1 MTDALKDLWH
11 TLATVA
17 PKALLFVAILA
28 VGFFV
33 ARLVSS
39 VVTKVLL
46 RAGFNRLVD
55 KAGLNRVLGR
65 TYPNVLVG
73 KLAFYAVILLVLQAA
88 FGVFGPNPVSALI
101 TSVIAFLPRLAVAI
115 ALVVAAG
122 VIANHVRTF
131 ITDTIAGLSYANVA
145 ATLAQVFIVGLGV
158 IAALGQVGVAL
169 TVTLPVLVSVLGTLA
184 GVLIVGVGGGL
195 IKPMQERWESYLTK
209 AENELAAAPEVPAV
223 DPVTDPVIEPEPE
236 VDPVVDPIDAPTTRT
251 ATITITQQPL
261 QD

>member
-39 VVTKVLL
+39 AVTKVLL

-65 TYPNVLVG
+65 TYPNVLAG
-73 KLAFYAVILLVLQAA
+73 KLAFYAVILVVLQAA

-101 TSVIAFLPRLAVAI
+101 TSVIAFLPRLAVAL
-115 ALVVAAG
+115 ALVVVAG
-122 VIANHVRTF
+122 VIANHARTF
-131 ITDTIAGLSYANVA
+131 ITDTLNGVSWANVA
-145 ATLAQVFIVGLGV
+145 SRATQAFILGLGV
-158 IAALGQVGVAL
+158 IAALGQVGIAL

-195 IKPMQERWESYLTK
+195 IEPMRARWESYLSK
-209 AENELAAAPEVPAV
+209 AETELAPAV
-223 DPVTDPVIEPEPE
+223 DPVEPVIEPEPE
-236 VDPVVDPIDAPTTRT
+236 VDPVDEPVDAPTTRT
-251 ATITITQQPL
+251 ATITITQQPTE
-261 QD
+261 

>member
-39 VVTKVLL
+39 AVTKVLL

-65 TYPNVLVG
+65 TYPNVLAG
-73 KLAFYAVILLVLQAA
+73 KLTFYAVILLVLQAA

-101 TSVIAFLPRLAVAI
+101 TSVIAFLPRLAVAL
-115 ALVVAAG
+115 ALVVVAG
-122 VIANHVRTF
+122 VIAGHVRTLVYGA
-131 ITDTIAGLSYANVA
+131 IGHLSYGRP
-145 ATLAQVFIVGLGV
+145 LAQVASVFVAGLGV
-158 IAALGQVGVAL
+158 IAALGQVGIAV
-169 TVTLPVLVSVLGTLA
+169 TVTLPVLVAVLGTLA

-195 IKPMQERWESYLTK
+195 IEPMRARWENYLSK
-209 AENELAAAPEVPAV
+209 AETELAPAV
-223 DPVTDPVIEPEPE
+223 DPVEPVIEPE
-236 VDPVVDPIDAPTTRT
+236 VDPVDEPVDAPTTRT
-251 ATITITQQPL
+251 ATITITQQPI
-261 QD
+261 D